1 MINDNDRLRYRIPVL
16 SGGEFISY
24 KYTVLGEYVQPMRYG
39 KYGEPEQCTG
49 VRDVNCNLIYENDIV
64 HISKSYDDKCLI
76 DLKGV
81 VLFHNNGFVIV
92 DAFNGVHKL
101 TPEVEIVG
109 NVHDNHRRV
118 DSIIRMSGINKT
130 KEK

>member
-24 KYTVLGEYVQPMRYG
+24 KHTVLGEYVEPMRYG
-39 KYGEPEQCTG
+39 RYGEPEQCTG
-49 VRDVNCNLIYENDIV
+49 VRDVNCNLVYENDIV
-64 HISKSYDDKCLI
+64 CCKDYDQDCKI

-81 VLFHNNGFVIV
+81 VLFRDNGFVIV

-118 DSIIRMSGINKT
+118 DSIIRMSGINKV